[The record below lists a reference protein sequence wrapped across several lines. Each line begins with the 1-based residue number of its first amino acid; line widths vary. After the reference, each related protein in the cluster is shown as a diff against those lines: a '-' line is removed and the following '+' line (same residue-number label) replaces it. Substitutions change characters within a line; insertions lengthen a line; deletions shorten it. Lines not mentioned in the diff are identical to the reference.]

1 MKTTRNGRIMFGV
14 SAVLFGVI
22 ALMWHDPETWQNV
35 RQVWKL
41 PLGAYIGG
49 CLMIAQ
55 TVGGIAMLH
64 PRTARCASIVLGI
77 VYLCFSLACIPGII
91 AASNIYDRYGGSFFV
106 FFSLVCG
113 AIALFAATEAN
124 AARATVLG
132 RLARL
137 GLGVC
142 AISFT
147 LGQILLPQETASLV
161 PKWIPPD
168 QRFWAILT
176 TIMFGLA
183 AIAILVNRQARMAAR
198 LMGLMLAVFGVLVW
212 LPLLVS
218 HPKAHFI
225 WSEFALNF
233 LVTGASW
240 AVADLRSF

>member
-1 MKTTRNGRIMFGV
+1 MKTTKNGRIMFGM
-14 SAVLFGVI
+14 SAMLFGVI

-35 RQVWKL
+35 RQVWRL
-41 PLGAYIGG
+41 PLGAFIGG

-55 TVGGIAMLH
+55 VVGGIAMLR
-64 PRTARCASIVLGI
+64 PRTARSASIVLGV

-91 AASNIYDRYGGSFFV
+91 AAPSIYDRYGGSFFV
-106 FFSLVCG
+106 FFSLLCG

-132 RLARL
+132 RLTRL

-147 LGQILLPQETASLV
+147 LGQILLPHETASLV
-161 PKWIPPD
+161 PRWIPPD
-168 QRFWAILT
+168 QRFWAVLT

-183 AIAILVNRQARMAAR
+183 AIAILINRQARTATR
-198 LMGLMLAVFGVLVW
+198 LMSLMLALFGVLVW
-212 LPLLVS
+212 LPLLVA
-218 HPKAHFI
+218 HPKAHLI

-233 LVTGASW
+233 LVRGASW
-240 AVADLRSF
+240 TVADLRWF

>member
-1 MKTTRNGRIMFGV
+1 MFGV
-14 SAVLFGVI
+14 SAMLFGAI

-41 PLGAYIGG
+41 PLGAFIGG

-55 TVGGIAMLH
+55 IAGGIATLH
-64 PRTARCASIVLGI
+64 PRTARSASIVLGV
-77 VYLCFSLACIPGII
+77 VYFCFSLACIPGII

-106 FFSLVCG
+106 LFSLLSG

-124 AARATVLG
+124 AARATMLG

-142 AISFT
+142 AISFA
-147 LGQILLPQETASLV
+147 LGQILLPHETASLV

-198 LMGLMLAVFGVLVW
+198 LMGLMLAAFGVLVS
-212 LPLLVS
+212 LPLLVA

-240 AVADLRSF
+240 TIADLRSF